1 VDLVCGSRSLS
12 LDRVAI
18 MGVLNLTPDSFSD
31 GGCYQDILSAIKR
44 ARDMVAQGADVIDV
58 GGESTRPG
66 SVPITA
72 NEEMRR
78 VIPVIKEL
86 ADELTVPI
94 SIDTSKPEVM
104 EAAVQAGAGLI
115 NDVWALRTNGAME
128 TAHSLGVPV
137 CLVHMKGMPITM
149 NHKPIYENI
158 VEEVVDFLVDRIKEC
173 LEIGITSDRL
183 MLDPGFGF
191 GKTFDHNHKLIKNI
205 DKFTQLG
212 FPIVVGLSRKKF
224 AGLLMGDLSKDRAA
238 SSAGLGLIA
247 AQGGAKMVRCHD
259 VSLTRDLIRSWEFLE
274 TYNQDNGSDA
284 CE

>member
-1 VDLVCGSRSLS
+1 MDLVCGSRSLS

-191 GKTFDHNHKLIKNI
+191 AKNIKQNYDLLNNLDLLKILDKPIMVGISRKSMIYKSLDSTPEEALNGTTVLNTVALIKGASILRVHDVKEANECIKLI
-205 DKFTQLG
+205 G
-212 FPIVVGLSRKKF
+212 
-224 AGLLMGDLSKDRAA
+224 
-238 SSAGLGLIA
+238 
-247 AQGGAKMVRCHD
+247 
-259 VSLTRDLIRSWEFLE
+259 SLNKQR
-274 TYNQDNGSDA
+274 
-284 CE
+284 